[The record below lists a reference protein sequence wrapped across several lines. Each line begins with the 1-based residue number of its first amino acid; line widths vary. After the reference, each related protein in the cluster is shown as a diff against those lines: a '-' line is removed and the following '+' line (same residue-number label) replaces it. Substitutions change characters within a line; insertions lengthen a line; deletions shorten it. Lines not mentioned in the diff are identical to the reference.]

1 MESITSRAIFS
12 VGAVLRKVSTSIL
25 DTYSVNRASAYLR
38 ARHCCS
44 YDPVSQEQCMTLE
57 QMERNKGVILACL
70 DMLTEDSVRVNG
82 YKVRY
87 NPLWGMWQCRYD
99 GALYGE
105 FKVLADAVE
114 YCEKG

>member
-1 MESITSRAIFS
+1 METTITRAIFS
-12 VGAVLRKVSTSIL
+12 VSSVLHRVSAAPLSSYSI
-25 DTYSVNRASAYLR
+25 NRACAYLR
-38 ARHCCS
+38 SNRCCS
-44 YDPVSQEQCMTLE
+44 YDTVTKDQCMTLD
-57 QMERNKGVILACL
+57 QMEANKSIILASL

-105 FKVLADAVE
+105 FKDLSDAIE